1 MSIVTLIL
9 SLATCLLVAFG
20 VSGCRMIKIEDDF
33 YFGPLMHVG
42 GDNNDYSNCVKWSK
56 AERDRAFDAS
66 MKTAMAFVILALLAS
81 VPAFMVLLAMSC
93 CTATNGMR
101 TALVCAFGFCALF
114 QALAFVA
121 FASDIFQGL
130 DIDLKFASGSGVA
143 IAGIVMAIV
152 SAVVATKIPT
162 VDELGSNAPQA
173 GTHVTPAED
182 EEAAEPKT
190 DVEE

>member
-1 MSIVTLIL
+1 
-9 SLATCLLVAFG
+9 
-20 VSGCRMIKIEDDF
+20 MIKIEDDF

-93 CTATNGMR
+93 CTATKGMR

-121 FASDIFQGL
+121 FSSNSIQDSAAQSDA
-130 DIDLKFASGSGVA
+130 DLKFASGSGVA